1 MLKIFTTMSK
11 HVRVVFDRRKRVEAT
26 GKGNVEIIIQLSRLA
41 VKKIIVDSMTPEEWE
56 VYKDAPYLK
65 KEVAN
70 YEKIV
75 NAMELLGE
83 DMTVDNFNKHI
94 GVDTPVRNTSKKKS
108 KESVSETKDERINE
122 SFLDFMHDAI
132 VKEKS
137 AATTK
142 RQKFV
147 ALDALR
153 RWGGIVT
160 FADIS
165 TKKLREYD
173 AWLREDGTRS
183 DVAVNNY
190 HKRTKMYVRQ
200 AYEKGIIEKDY
211 YSMVHFP
218 RGKCKERNPLSE
230 AELMKLR
237 TVELPSREARVRDLF
252 IFSAYT
258 GLAFCDAQAFDFFT
272 MAEQRGDM
280 FYIDG
285 SRLKTG
291 TKFYTPIL
299 PPAMEVLKRYNFQL
313 PKISN
318 QKGNEYLRVVKSI
331 AGIRKP
337 LTFHVARHSFAT
349 LSLSHDVPIEKVARM
364 LGHTDIKTT
373 QIYAKILKSTIETYA
388 TELSKAII

>member
-1 MLKIFTTMSK
+1 MAKQAVKL
-11 HVRVVFDRRKRVEAT
+11 VFDRRKRVEAT
-26 GKGNVEIIIQLSRLA
+26 GKGNVEFIIQLSRLA

-56 VYKDAPYLK
+56 SYKNAPFLK
-65 KEVAN
+65 KEMEN
-70 YEKIV
+70 YQKIV
-75 NAMELLGE
+75 NAMQLLGE
-83 DMTVDNFNKHI
+83 EMTVENFNKHI

-108 KESVSETKDERINE
+108 KGSVAETKDERINE

-165 TKKLREYD
+165 IKKLREYD
-173 AWLREDGTRS
+173 AWLREDGTRT

-200 AYEKGIIEKDY
+200 AYEKGIIDKDY

-218 RGKCKERNPLSE
+218 RGKCKERNPLTE

-237 TVELPSREARVRDLF
+237 TVELPQREARVRDLF

-272 MAEQRGDM
+272 MTEQRGDM

-285 SRLKTG
+285 SRMKTG

-299 PPAMEVLKRYNFQL
+299 PPAMEVLKRYNFEL

-318 QKGNEYLRVVKSI
+318 QKGNDYLRIVKSI

-373 QIYAKILKSTIETYA
+373 QIYAKILKSTIENYA
-388 TELSKAII
+388 TELSRAII

>member
-1 MLKIFTTMSK
+1 MSK

-337 LTFHVARHSFAT
+337 LTFHIARHSFAT

>member
-1 MLKIFTTMSK
+1 MSK

-291 TKFYTPIL
+291 TNFFTPIL
-299 PPAMEVLKRYNFQL
+299 SPAMEVLRKYNFNL

-318 QKGNEYLRVVKSI
+318 EKANDYLHLIESRLNIK
-331 AGIRKP
+331 KCM
-337 LTFHVARHSFAT
+337 TFHVARHSFAT
-349 LSLSHDVPIEKVARM
+349 IALSHDIPIDKVARM
-364 LGHTDIKTT
+364 LGHKNIKTT
-373 QIYAKILKSTIETYA
+373 QIYAKVLKSSIVNHA
-388 TELSKAII
+388 TNLSKAII

>member
-1 MLKIFTTMSK
+1 MSK

-373 QIYAKILKSTIETYA
+373 QIYAKILKSTVETYA

>member
-1 MLKIFTTMSK
+1 MSK

-388 TELSKAII
+388 KELSKAII

>member
-1 MLKIFTTMSK
+1 MAKQAVKL
-11 HVRVVFDRRKRVEAT
+11 VFDRRKRVEAT
-26 GKGNVEIIIQLSRLA
+26 GKGNVEFIIQLSRLA

-56 VYKDAPYLK
+56 SYKNAPFLK
-65 KEVAN
+65 KEMEN
-70 YEKIV
+70 YQKIV
-75 NAMELLGE
+75 NAMQLLGE
-83 DMTVDNFNKHI
+83 EMTVENFNKHI

-108 KESVSETKDERINE
+108 KESVAETKDERINE

-173 AWLREDGTRS
+173 AWLREDGTRT

-200 AYEKGIIEKDY
+200 AYEKGIIDKDY

-218 RGKCKERNPLSE
+218 RGKCKERNPLTE

-237 TVELPSREARVRDLF
+237 TVELPQREARVRDLF

-272 MAEQRGDM
+272 MTEQRGDM

-285 SRLKTG
+285 SRMKTG

-299 PPAMEVLKRYNFQL
+299 PPAMEVLKRYNFEL

-318 QKGNEYLRVVKSI
+318 QKGNDYLRIVKSI

-349 LSLSHDVPIEKVARM
+349 LSLSHDMPIEKVARM

-373 QIYAKILKSTIETYA
+373 QIYAKILKSTIENYA
-388 TELSKAII
+388 TELSRAII

>member
-1 MLKIFTTMSK
+1 MSK

-122 SFLDFMHDAI
+122 SFLDFMHGAI

-299 PPAMEVLKRYNFQL
+299 SPAMEVLKRYNFQL

>member
-1 MLKIFTTMSK
+1 MAKQAVKL
-11 HVRVVFDRRKRVEAT
+11 VFDRRKRVEAT
-26 GKGNVEIIIQLSRLA
+26 GKGNVEFIIQLSRLA

-56 VYKDAPYLK
+56 SYKNAPFLK
-65 KEVAN
+65 KEMEN
-70 YEKIV
+70 YQKIV
-75 NAMELLGE
+75 NAMQLLGE
-83 DMTVDNFNKHI
+83 EMTVENFNKHI

-108 KESVSETKDERINE
+108 KESVAETKDERINE

-165 TKKLREYD
+165 IKKLREYD
-173 AWLREDGTRS
+173 AWLREDGTRT

-200 AYEKGIIEKDY
+200 AYEKGIIDKDY

-218 RGKCKERNPLSE
+218 RGKCKERNPLTE

-237 TVELPSREARVRDLF
+237 TVELPQREARVRDLF

-272 MAEQRGDM
+272 MTEQRGDM

-285 SRLKTG
+285 SRMKTG

-299 PPAMEVLKRYNFQL
+299 PPAMEVLKRYNFEL

-318 QKGNEYLRVVKSI
+318 QKGNDYLRIVKSI

-373 QIYAKILKSTIETYA
+373 QIYAKILKSTIENYA
-388 TELSKAII
+388 TELSRAII

>member
-1 MLKIFTTMSK
+1 MAKQAVKL
-11 HVRVVFDRRKRVEAT
+11 VFDRRKRVEAT
-26 GKGNVEIIIQLSRLA
+26 GKGNVEFIIQLSRLA

-56 VYKDAPYLK
+56 SYKNAPFLK
-65 KEVAN
+65 KEMEN
-70 YEKIV
+70 YQKIV
-75 NAMELLGE
+75 NAMQLLGE
-83 DMTVDNFNKHI
+83 EMTVENFNKHI

-173 AWLREDGTRS
+173 AWLREDGTRT

-218 RGKCKERNPLSE
+218 RGKCKERNPLTE

-237 TVELPSREARVRDLF
+237 TVELPQREARVRDLF

-272 MAEQRGDM
+272 MTEQRGDM

-285 SRLKTG
+285 SRMKTG

-299 PPAMEVLKRYNFQL
+299 PPAMEVLKRYNFEL

-318 QKGNEYLRVVKSI
+318 QKANDYLRIVKAI

-373 QIYAKILKSTIETYA
+373 QIYAKILKSTIENYA
-388 TELSKAII
+388 TELSRAII

>member
-1 MLKIFTTMSK
+1 MSK

-108 KESVSETKDERINE
+108 KESVPETKDERINE

>member
-1 MLKIFTTMSK
+1 MAKQAVKL
-11 HVRVVFDRRKRVEAT
+11 VFDRRKRVEAT
-26 GKGNVEIIIQLSRLA
+26 GKGNVEFIIQLSRLA

-56 VYKDAPYLK
+56 SYKNAPFLK
-65 KEVAN
+65 KEMEN
-70 YEKIV
+70 YQRIV
-75 NAMELLGE
+75 NAMQLLGE
-83 DMTVDNFNKHI
+83 EMTVENFNKHI

-108 KESVSETKDERINE
+108 KESVAETKDERINE

-173 AWLREDGTRS
+173 AWLREDGTRT

-200 AYEKGIIEKDY
+200 AYEKGIIDKDY

-218 RGKCKERNPLSE
+218 RGKCKERNPLTE

-237 TVELPSREARVRDLF
+237 TVELPQREARVRDLF

-272 MAEQRGDM
+272 MTEQRGDM

-285 SRLKTG
+285 SRMKTG

-299 PPAMEVLKRYNFQL
+299 PPAMEVLKRYNFEL

-318 QKGNEYLRVVKSI
+318 QKGNDYLRIVKSI

-373 QIYAKILKSTIETYA
+373 QIYAKILKSTIENYA
-388 TELSKAII
+388 TELSRAII

>member
-1 MLKIFTTMSK
+1 MAKQAVKL
-11 HVRVVFDRRKRVEAT
+11 VFDRRKRVEAT
-26 GKGNVEIIIQLSRLA
+26 GKGNVEFIIQLSRLA

-56 VYKDAPYLK
+56 SYKNAPFIK
-65 KEVAN
+65 KEMEN
-70 YEKIV
+70 YQRIV
-75 NAMELLGE
+75 NAMQLLGE
-83 DMTVDNFNKHI
+83 EMTVENFNKHI

-108 KESVSETKDERINE
+108 KESVTEAKDERINE

-173 AWLREDGTRS
+173 AWLREDGTRT

-200 AYEKGIIEKDY
+200 AYEKGIIDKDY

-218 RGKCKERNPLSE
+218 RGKCKERNPLTE

-237 TVELPSREARVRDLF
+237 TVELPQREARVRDLF

-272 MAEQRGDM
+272 MTEQRGDM

-285 SRLKTG
+285 SRMKTG

-299 PPAMEVLKRYNFQL
+299 PPAMEVLKRYNFEL

-318 QKGNEYLRVVKSI
+318 QKGNDYLRIVKSI

-373 QIYAKILKSTIETYA
+373 QIYAKILKSTIENYA
-388 TELSKAII
+388 TELSRAII

>member
-1 MLKIFTTMSK
+1 MSK

-65 KEVAN
+65 MEVAN

>member
-1 MLKIFTTMSK
+1 MAKQAVKL
-11 HVRVVFDRRKRVEAT
+11 VFDRRKRVEAT
-26 GKGNVEIIIQLSRLA
+26 GKGNVEFIIQLSRLA

-56 VYKDAPYLK
+56 SYKNAPFLK
-65 KEVAN
+65 KEMEN
-70 YEKIV
+70 YQKIV
-75 NAMELLGE
+75 NAMQLLGE
-83 DMTVDNFNKHI
+83 EMTVENFNKHI
-94 GVDTPVRNTSKKKS
+94 GVDTPVRNTSKKKP
-108 KESVSETKDERINE
+108 KESVAETKDERINE

-173 AWLREDGTRS
+173 AWLREDGTRT

-200 AYEKGIIEKDY
+200 AYEKGIIDKDY

-218 RGKCKERNPLSE
+218 RGKCKERNPLTE

-237 TVELPSREARVRDLF
+237 TVELPQREARVRDLF

-272 MAEQRGDM
+272 MTEQRGDM

-285 SRLKTG
+285 SRMKTG

-299 PPAMEVLKRYNFQL
+299 PPAMEVLKRYNFEL

-318 QKGNEYLRVVKSI
+318 QKGNDYLRIVKSI

-373 QIYAKILKSTIETYA
+373 QIYAKILKSTIENYA
-388 TELSKAII
+388 TELSRAII

>member
-1 MLKIFTTMSK
+1 MSK

-108 KESVSETKDERINE
+108 KESVPETKDERINE

-153 RWGGIVT
+153 RWGGIET

-165 TKKLREYD
+165 VKKLREYD

>member
-1 MLKIFTTMSK
+1 MSK

-165 TKKLREYD
+165 VKKLREYD
-173 AWLREDGTRS
+173 AWLREDGTCS

>member
-1 MLKIFTTMSK
+1 MAKQAVKL
-11 HVRVVFDRRKRVEAT
+11 VFDRRKRVEAT
-26 GKGNVEIIIQLSRLA
+26 GKGNVEFIIQLSRLA

-56 VYKDAPYLK
+56 SYKNAPFLK
-65 KEVAN
+65 KEMEN
-70 YEKIV
+70 YQKIV
-75 NAMELLGE
+75 NAMQLLGE
-83 DMTVDNFNKHI
+83 EMTVENFNKHI

-108 KESVSETKDERINE
+108 KESVAETKDERINE

-237 TVELPSREARVRDLF
+237 TVELPQREARVRDLF

>member
-1 MLKIFTTMSK
+1 MAKQAVKL
-11 HVRVVFDRRKRVEAT
+11 VFDRRKRVEAT
-26 GKGNVEIIIQLSRLA
+26 GKGNVEFIIQLSRLA

-56 VYKDAPYLK
+56 SYKNAPFLK
-65 KEVAN
+65 KEMEN
-70 YEKIV
+70 YQRIV
-75 NAMELLGE
+75 NAMQLLGE
-83 DMTVDNFNKHI
+83 EMTVENFNKHI

-108 KESVSETKDERINE
+108 KESVTEAKDERINE

-173 AWLREDGTRS
+173 AWLREDGTRT

-200 AYEKGIIEKDY
+200 AYEKGIIDKDY

-218 RGKCKERNPLSE
+218 RGKCKERNPLTE

-237 TVELPSREARVRDLF
+237 TVELPQREARVRDLF

-272 MAEQRGDM
+272 MTEQRGDM

-285 SRLKTG
+285 SRMKTG

-299 PPAMEVLKRYNFQL
+299 PPAMEVLKRYNFEL

-318 QKGNEYLRVVKSI
+318 QKGNEYLRIVKSI

-373 QIYAKILKSTIETYA
+373 QIYAKILKSTIENYA
-388 TELSKAII
+388 TELSRAII

>member
-1 MLKIFTTMSK
+1 MAKQAVKL
-11 HVRVVFDRRKRVEAT
+11 VFDRRKRVEAT
-26 GKGNVEIIIQLSRLA
+26 GKGNVEFIIQLSRLA

-56 VYKDAPYLK
+56 SYKNAPFLK
-65 KEVAN
+65 KEMEN
-70 YEKIV
+70 YQKIV
-75 NAMELLGE
+75 NAMQLLGE
-83 DMTVDNFNKHI
+83 EMTVENFNKHI

-108 KESVSETKDERINE
+108 KESVAETKDERINE

-173 AWLREDGTRS
+173 AWLREDGTRT

-200 AYEKGIIEKDY
+200 AYEKGIIDKDY

-218 RGKCKERNPLSE
+218 RGKCKERNPLTE
-230 AELMKLR
+230 TELMKLR
-237 TVELPSREARVRDLF
+237 TVELPQREARVRDLF

-272 MAEQRGDM
+272 MTEQRGDM

-285 SRLKTG
+285 SRMKTG

-299 PPAMEVLKRYNFQL
+299 PPAMEVLKRYNFEL

-318 QKGNEYLRVVKSI
+318 QKGNDYLRIVKSI

-373 QIYAKILKSTIETYA
+373 QIYAKILKSTIENYA
-388 TELSKAII
+388 TELSRAII

>member
-1 MLKIFTTMSK
+1 MAKQAVKL
-11 HVRVVFDRRKRVEAT
+11 VFDRRKRVEAT
-26 GKGNVEIIIQLSRLA
+26 GKGNVEFIIQLSRLA

-56 VYKDAPYLK
+56 SYKNAPFLK
-65 KEVAN
+65 KEMEN
-70 YEKIV
+70 YQKIV
-75 NAMELLGE
+75 NAMQLLGE
-83 DMTVDNFNKHI
+83 EMTVENFNKHI

-108 KESVSETKDERINE
+108 KESVAETKDERINE

-173 AWLREDGTRS
+173 AWLREDGTRT

-200 AYEKGIIEKDY
+200 AYEKGIIDKDY

-218 RGKCKERNPLSE
+218 RGKCKERNPLTE

-237 TVELPSREARVRDLF
+237 TVELPQREARVRDLF

-272 MAEQRGDM
+272 MTEQRGDM

-285 SRLKTG
+285 SRMKTG

-299 PPAMEVLKRYNFQL
+299 PPAMEVLKRYNFEL

-318 QKGNEYLRVVKSI
+318 QKSNDYLRIVKSI

-373 QIYAKILKSTIETYA
+373 QIYAKILKSTIENYA
-388 TELSKAII
+388 TELSRAII

>member
-1 MLKIFTTMSK
+1 MAKQAVKL
-11 HVRVVFDRRKRVEAT
+11 VFDRRKRVEAT
-26 GKGNVEIIIQLSRLA
+26 GKGNVEFIIQLSRLA

-56 VYKDAPYLK
+56 SYKNAPFLK
-65 KEVAN
+65 KEMEN
-70 YEKIV
+70 YQRIV
-75 NAMELLGE
+75 NAMQLLGE
-83 DMTVDNFNKHI
+83 EMTVENFNKHI
-94 GVDTPVRNTSKKKS
+94 GVDTPVRNTSKKKP
-108 KESVSETKDERINE
+108 KESVTEAKDERINE

-173 AWLREDGTRS
+173 AWLREDGTRT

-200 AYEKGIIEKDY
+200 AYEKGIIDKDY

-218 RGKCKERNPLSE
+218 RGKCKERNPLTE

-237 TVELPSREARVRDLF
+237 TVELPQREARVRDLF

-272 MAEQRGDM
+272 MTEQRGDM

-285 SRLKTG
+285 SRMKTG

-299 PPAMEVLKRYNFQL
+299 PPAMEVLKRYNFEL

-318 QKGNEYLRVVKSI
+318 QKGNDYLRIVKSI

-373 QIYAKILKSTIETYA
+373 QIYAKILKSTIENYA
-388 TELSKAII
+388 TELSRAII

>member
-1 MLKIFTTMSK
+1 MAKQAVKL
-11 HVRVVFDRRKRVEAT
+11 VFDRRKRVEAT
-26 GKGNVEIIIQLSRLA
+26 GKGNVEFIIQLSRLA

-56 VYKDAPYLK
+56 NYKEAPFLK
-65 KEVAN
+65 KEMEN
-70 YEKIV
+70 YQKIV
-75 NAMELLGE
+75 NAMQLLGE
-83 DMTVDNFNKHI
+83 EMTVENFNKHI

-108 KESVSETKDERINE
+108 KESIAETKDERINE

-173 AWLREDGTRS
+173 AWLREDGTRT

-200 AYEKGIIEKDY
+200 AYEKGIIDKDY

-218 RGKCKERNPLSE
+218 RGKCKERNPLTE

-237 TVELPSREARVRDLF
+237 TVELPQREARVRDLF

-272 MAEQRGDM
+272 MTEQRGDM

-285 SRLKTG
+285 SRMKTG

-299 PPAMEVLKRYNFQL
+299 PPAMEVLKRYNFEL

-318 QKGNEYLRVVKSI
+318 QKGNDYLRIVKSI

-373 QIYAKILKSTIETYA
+373 QIYAKILKSTIENYA
-388 TELSKAII
+388 TELSRAII